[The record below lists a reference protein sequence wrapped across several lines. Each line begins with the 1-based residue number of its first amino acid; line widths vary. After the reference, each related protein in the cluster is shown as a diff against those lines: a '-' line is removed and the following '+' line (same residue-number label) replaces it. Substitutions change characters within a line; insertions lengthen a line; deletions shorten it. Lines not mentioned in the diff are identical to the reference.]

1 MYHSWEM
8 FTLEKVSVEKMGHT
22 KKLCYC
28 SKKWVTINKCF
39 TLGKIGHTSTN
50 VSLLKKC
57 FTFKKCFTLGKMDHT
72 YKNVF

>member
-1 MYHSWEM
+1 M

-39 TLGKIGHTSTN
+39 TLEKIGHTLTN
-50 VSLLKKC
+50 VSLENWVTLKKMC
-57 FTFKKCFTLGKMDHT
+57 FTVKIKGHR
-72 YKNVF
+72 